1 MLHYENCSYRAGLF
15 GSTLAIA
22 LTKAGY
28 QVELFD
34 KNSDILA
41 SASGIN
47 QYRLHRGYHY
57 PRSIP
62 TAVSAKSAAPFFENE
77 YGDALIKTADHY
89 YCIAKEESR
98 VSGQQ
103 FLEFCDTCELGYQK
117 VNLDCINP
125 ESVQLT
131 IKAEEYIIDPIALRG
146 IINQKFRAANVNLHL
161 NTEFTTERLA
171 GFDYVVNCT
180 YANLNGILEN
190 YPDKRE
196 QYQFELCEKPVL
208 QLPDSFQNKSIVVID
223 GPFMCIDPYANTGY
237 HVMGN
242 VVHAIHVSNTGYYP
256 VIPDQFKNLINKGII
271 ANPPVTNIEKFI
283 ESAAYFMPE
292 IHKAK
297 HIGSMF
303 TFRTVLPNVDATD
316 ERPTLVSRV
325 NEKIINVFSGKL
337 GNSVE
342 VAEKVL
348 AIIGN

>member
-1 MLHYENCSYRAGLF
+1 MKIAVIGAGLF

-22 LTKAGY
+22 LRKAGY
-28 QVELFD
+28 QVELFE
-34 KNSDILA
+34 KNSEILA

-77 YGDALIKTADHY
+77 YGEALIKTADHY
-89 YCIAKEESR
+89 YCIAKEESK
-98 VSGQQ
+98 VLSQQ
-103 FLEFCDTCELGYQK
+103 FLNFCETCELEYAK

-131 IKAEEYIIDPIALRG
+131 IRADEHIIDPIVLRD
-146 IINQKFRAANVNLHL
+146 IINKKFVAAHVNLHL
-161 NTEFTTERLA
+161 NTEFTTDRFSD
-171 GFDYVVNCT
+171 FDYVVNCT
-180 YANLNGILEN
+180 YASLNGILEN
-190 YPDKRE
+190 CPDKRE

-208 QLPDSFQNKSIVVID
+208 QLPVAFQNKSIVVID

-242 VVHAIHVSNTGYYP
+242 VVHAIHVSNIGYHP
-256 VIPDQFKNLINKGII
+256 VVPDQFKSLLNKGII
-271 ANPPVTNIEKFI
+271 VNPPVTNIGKFI

-292 IHKAK
+292 IRKAK

-325 NEKIINVFSGKL
+325 NKKVINVFSGKL

-348 AIIGN
+348 AIITSN